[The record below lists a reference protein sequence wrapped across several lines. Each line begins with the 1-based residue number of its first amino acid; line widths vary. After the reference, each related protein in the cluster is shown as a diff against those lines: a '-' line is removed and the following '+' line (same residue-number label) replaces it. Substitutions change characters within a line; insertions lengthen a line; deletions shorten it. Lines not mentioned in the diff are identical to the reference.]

1 MLFNNRVKSNP
12 LRNQS
17 TNQPIMSQDHPE
29 TFKKI
34 ASYIKEH
41 CIPRR
46 GNVIIVPI
54 KKIDD
59 IPVIVTFTYEG
70 SNQEINYLTCI
81 IELAPKI
88 GYNMAEFIVRDFD
101 DEFPLEKGIKL
112 IFEKI
117 EKLKYNKTNGL
128 FYDHSKNDGNSVEEN
143 IMVTMFSILKN
154 YENATSSISEC
165 CVCLEITETHTSC
178 GHNVCI
184 ACYSKL
190 DVSNKKWS
198 EYYGKDLFHKK
209 CPLCRG
215 IIQKLLPERNYGDI
229 EEQLGL

>member
-1 MLFNNRVKSNP
+1 MKSNP
-12 LRNQS
+12 LRNQP

-41 CIPRR
+41 CIPRTS
-46 GNVIIVPI
+46 NIIIVPI
-54 KKIDD
+54 KQIDN

-70 SNQEINYLTCI
+70 NNEKIHYLVCV

-88 GYNMAEFIVRDFD
+88 GYNMSELIVRDFD

-143 IMVTMFSILKN
+143 IMVTMFSIIKN
-154 YENATSSISEC
+154 YENTRSSISEC
-165 CVCLEITETHTSC
+165 CVCYEITETRTSC
-178 GHNVCI
+178 EHNVCI
-184 ACYSKL
+184 ACYSKI
-190 DVSNKKWS
+190 DVFEKKWVQ
-198 EYYGKDLFHKK
+198 YHRKDLFYKK
-209 CPLCRG
+209 CPMCRE
-215 IIQKLLPERNYGDI
+215 IIEKILPEREYGDI
-229 EEQLGL
+229 QEKLGL

>member
-1 MLFNNRVKSNP
+1 
-12 LRNQS
+12 
-17 TNQPIMSQDHPE
+17 MSQDHPE

-34 ASYIKEH
+34 ASYIKKK
-41 CIPRR
+41 CVPRTS
-46 GNVIIVPI
+46 NDLIVPI

-59 IPVIVTFTYEG
+59 IPVIVIFTYEG
-70 SNQEINYLTCI
+70 INEEISYLACV

-101 DEFPLEKGIKL
+101 DEFPLEKGIQL

-117 EKLKYNKTNGL
+117 EKLKYSKTKGL
-128 FYDHSKNDGNSVEEN
+128 FYDPSNQDDNSGDEN

-154 YENATSSISEC
+154 YENVSSSISEC

-190 DVSNKKWS
+190 VVSTKKWS
-198 EYYGKDLFHKK
+198 EYHGTYLFYKK
-209 CPLCRG
+209 CPMCRG
-215 IIQKLLPERNYGDI
+215 IIQKLLPERSYGDI
-229 EEQLGL
+229 QEQLEL

>member
-1 MLFNNRVKSNP
+1 VKSNP
-12 LRNQS
+12 FRNP
-17 TNQPIMSQDHPE
+17 NQPIMSQDHPE

-34 ASYIKEH
+34 ASYIKEN
-41 CIPRR
+41 CKLRTS
-46 GNVIIVPI
+46 NQIIVPI
-54 KKIDD
+54 KKVDD

-70 SNQEINYLTCI
+70 SNEEISYLACA

-88 GYNMAEFIVRDFD
+88 GYNMAEIVVRDFD
-101 DEFPLEKGIKL
+101 DEFPLEKGIQL

-117 EKLKYNKTNGL
+117 EKLKYSKTKGL
-128 FYDHSKNDGNSVEEN
+128 FYDSSKNDGNSGEEN

-154 YENATSSISEC
+154 YGNVRSSISEC
-165 CVCLEITETHTSC
+165 CVCYEITETHTLC

-190 DVSNKKWS
+190 EVSKKKWS

-209 CPLCRG
+209 CPLCRE
-215 IIQKLLPERNYGDI
+215 IIEKVLPEREYEDI
-229 EEQLGL
+229 LEQLGLE